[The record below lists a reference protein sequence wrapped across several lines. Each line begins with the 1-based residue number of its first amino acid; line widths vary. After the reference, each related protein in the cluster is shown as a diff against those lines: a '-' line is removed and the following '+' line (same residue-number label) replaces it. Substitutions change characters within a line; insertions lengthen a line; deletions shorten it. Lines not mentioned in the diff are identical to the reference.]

1 MLDLP
6 GKSNHYVEIFVSKE
20 KKGGEYPL
28 SMLNSIHTVHMLK
41 TKLNTVIF
49 FHFPLKQT
57 CLNPPPFFL
66 PYYSSPLIFPLLNLH
81 SPINTINTYYYI
93 NHNSHVFSI
102 SNTNSKTHRFIH
114 HLHLHHFLHPYGLNL
129 NLNLTQSIQFR
140 YGVGQ

>member
-6 GKSNHYVEIFVSKE
+6 GKNNHYVEIFVSKE

-28 SMLNSIHTVHMLK
+28 SMLNSIHTAHMLK

-81 SPINTINTYYYI
+81 FP
-93 NHNSHVFSI
+93 
-102 SNTNSKTHRFIH
+102 
-114 HLHLHHFLHPYGLNL
+114 L
-129 NLNLTQSIQFR
+129 LTQSTLITTSITIHTYSQFPTPIPKR
-140 YGVGQ
+140 TVSFIIFIFIFIPMG